1 MTRVSSKFIFF
12 FGSFAGILFG
22 YDIGIIAG
30 AEGHIKSDF
39 NLSSLWIGIVVSSL
53 MGGAIIGSIL
63 SGLLG
68 DKFGRRKLILIS
80 STIFF
85 IGAVGSAV
93 APDEITLTIARIFL
107 GVAVGTASSLVP
119 AYMSEIAPAN
129 MRGKLSGLNQLM
141 IVIGMLLSYIVA
153 FIFEPIPNSWRLM
166 LGSAALFAIILYLGM
181 LKLPESPRYL
191 IKNGMSQQARE
202 VLTSLRS
209 SDDEINAEIS
219 EIENVADHEKTGISQ
234 LFHKKFRMA
243 LIIGVGMATFQ
254 QIQGANSIVYY
265 ATSIARNVG
274 LSSQLAA
281 GFTVVVGVIFVVTT
295 LIFLQF
301 VDKFN
306 RRTILTIGSA
316 GMALSFFT
324 PAILGKFGV
333 NDGML
338 NWITLIA
345 LCCYILCYAFSWA
358 PLTWII
364 VGEIFPLSVRG
375 IGGGISSAF
384 NWTGSLLIGLVF
396 PLLADKFS
404 FGIIF
409 SAFGVICILGL
420 LFIRFV
426 VVETKGRTL
435 EQIEIEMAA
444 HSEKKQLKQVTKM
457 IERSL

>member
-1 MTRVSSKFIFF
+1 MSKVSSKFIFF

-30 AEGHIKSDF
+30 AEGHIKTDF

-80 STIFF
+80 SLIFF
-85 IGAVGSAV
+85 VGAIGSAV
-93 APDEITLTIARIFL
+93 APNEITLTIARVFL
-107 GVAVGTASSLVP
+107 GIAVGTASSLVP

-166 LGSAALFAIILYLGM
+166 LGSASLFAIILFLGM

-191 IKNGMSQQARE
+191 IKNGMTKKAQE

-209 SDDEINAEIS
+209 SKAEIDAEIS
-219 EIENVADHEKTGISQ
+219 EIENVADNKSSGISQ
-234 LFHKKFRMA
+234 LFHKKFRLA

-281 GFTVVVGVIFVVTT
+281 GFTVIVGVIFVVTT
-295 LIFLQF
+295 IIFLQF

-324 PAILGKFGV
+324 PAILGAFGI

-338 NWITLIA
+338 NWVTLIA
-345 LCCYILCYAFSWA
+345 LCGFILCYAFSWA

-384 NWTGSLLIGLVF
+384 NWTGSLAIGLVF
-396 PLLADKFS
+396 PILADKFS
-404 FGIIF
+404 LGIIF

-435 EQIEIEMAA
+435 EQIETEMADR
-444 HSEKKQLKQVTKM
+444 SEKKQQKHVLHAH
-457 IERSL
+457 I

>member
-1 MTRVSSKFIFF
+1 MMNKVSSKFIFF

-39 NLSSLWIGIVVSSL
+39 SLSSLWIGIVVSSL

-80 STIFF
+80 SLIFF
-85 IGAVGSAV
+85 IGAIGSAI
-93 APDEITLTIARIFL
+93 APDETTLTVARIFL
-107 GVAVGTASSLVP
+107 GIAVGTASSLVP
-119 AYMSEIAPAN
+119 AYMSEIAPAH

-153 FIFEPIPNSWRLM
+153 FLFEPVPGSWRLM
-166 LGSAALFAIILYLGM
+166 LGSAALFAIILFLGM

-191 IKNGMSQQARE
+191 IKNGMSSKARE
-202 VLTSLRS
+202 VLSALRTSTE
-209 SDDEINAEIS
+209 EINAEIA
-219 EIENVADHEKTGISQ
+219 EIEGVAEHEQSGIAQ
-234 LFHKKFRMA
+234 LFHSKFRMA

-274 LSSQLAA
+274 LSPQLAA
-281 GFTVVVGVIFVVTT
+281 GFTVIVGVIFVLTT
-295 LIFLQF
+295 ILFLQF
-301 VDKFN
+301 VDRFN
-306 RRTILTIGSA
+306 RRTILTVGSA

-324 PAILGKFGV
+324 PALLGGFGV
-333 NDGML
+333 EAGVL
-338 NWITLIA
+338 NWVTLIA
-345 LCCYILCYAFSWA
+345 LCSFILCYAFSWA

-384 NWTGSLLIGLVF
+384 NWTGSLAVGLIF
-396 PLLADKFS
+396 PILADRFS

-409 SAFGVICILGL
+409 SAFGFICVLGL
-420 LFIRFV
+420 LFVRFV
-426 VVETKGRTL
+426 VIETKGRTL
-435 EQIEIEMAA
+435 EQIETEMAL
-444 HSEKKQLKQVTKM
+444 HSEQKQLKHRLQT
-457 IERSL
+457 EG

>member
-1 MTRVSSKFIFF
+1 MSKVSSKFIFF

-30 AEGHIKSDF
+30 AEGHIKDDF
-39 NLSSLWIGIVVSSL
+39 HLSPLWIGIVVSSL

-80 STIFF
+80 SLIFF
-85 IGAVGSAV
+85 IGAIGSAV
-93 APDEITLTIARIFL
+93 APDPIILTVARVFL

-129 MRGKLSGLNQLM
+129 VRGKLSGLNQLM
-141 IVIGMLLSYIVA
+141 IVSGMLLSYTVA

-166 LGSAALFAIILYLGM
+166 LGSAAVFAIILYLGM

-191 IKNGMSQQARE
+191 IKNGMTKKARE
-202 VLTSLRS
+202 VLTSLRNS
-209 SDDEINAEIS
+209 TDEVDAEIS
-219 EIENVADHEKTGISQ
+219 EIENVAEHEKSGISQ
-234 LFHKKFRMA
+234 LFDKKFRMA

-281 GFTVVVGVIFVVTT
+281 GFTVIVGVIFVVTT
-295 LIFLQF
+295 IIFLQF

-306 RRTILTIGSA
+306 RRAILTVGGA

-324 PAILGKFGV
+324 PAILGTFGITE
-333 NDGML
+333 NAL
-338 NWITLIA
+338 NWATLIA
-345 LCCYILCYAFSWA
+345 LSCFILCYAFSWA
-358 PLTWII
+358 PLTWIL

-384 NWTGSLLIGLVF
+384 NWTGSLAIGLIF
-396 PLLADKFS
+396 PILADSFS
-404 FGIIF
+404 FTTIF
-409 SAFGVICILGL
+409 SAFGIVCILGL
-420 LFIRFV
+420 LFVRCV

-435 EQIEIEMAA
+435 EQIETEMAVR
-444 HSEKKQLKQVTKM
+444 SEKGQTKQILQP
-457 IERSL
+457 